1 MAPTDLTKLG
11 EGKDKRTS
19 SHGQPAPSALDL
31 SGLAPIFVL
40 PTRLTLTE
48 LHDLE
53 DQLVQHGGPM
63 TYDPNEARIC
73 LGKVGTRQRAEF
85 ELRSRG
91 IWTEA
96 IPDHTPK
103 AEGTENESGP
113 PKKRRKLSRDEK
125 PTIII
130 DDSST
135 EAESDAGNILSP
147 RSMSTSPRKGGLATR
162 IPRTSPA
169 PAIRDQAEDI
179 VRVVALKWF
188 LQCIETGKSLSM
200 DPFVIYKGR
209 LIPPPPDRPA
219 TPQTPSSNIS
229 VPRSPATKKPTRKS
243 PTLKAGEFRGIL
255 ERARADAFV
264 SGRPPGAS
272 TYHHTGRPFRS
283 SRQDGR
289 SWASSS
295 RGYGHT
301 HAVTR
306 PTHLLQ
312 QTTSEHDEGV
322 SSDLPEM
329 PDWVKEHKLFAC
341 QRSTP
346 PNPPNEDFMK
356 ELRKIRLARILT
368 GDEIGVR
375 AYSTSIASLAAYPH
389 RLSMTKEILALPG
402 CDTKIALLFQQ
413 WKSNEGHIQE
423 VEDIEND
430 EALQVL
436 RLFYEIWGVG
446 ATTAREFYYER
457 GWRDLDDLVEFGWN
471 TLSRVQ
477 QIGVKYYDEFL
488 EKIPRD
494 EVEFIASKILEHA
507 RKVRDDGIEGYI
519 VGGYR
524 RGKAAC
530 GDVDMILSH
539 RDEAKTL
546 NLVRDVVI
554 SLEEEGWITHTLL
567 LSLTNSKRDQQT
579 LAFRPDGGGHGFDTL
594 DKGLVVWQDI
604 HFERAE
610 GADENDK
617 NPNVHRRVDIIISPW
632 RTVGCAITG
641 WSGETTFQRDLRRYA
656 RKVKGWK
663 FDSSGIRD
671 RATGHIVDLEAV
683 GGVSRTWQAAEK
695 KVFKGMGL
703 VYREPW
709 ERCTG

>member
-1 MAPTDLTKLG
+1 MGTSPHDQPSTIALG
-11 EGKDKRTS
+11 
-19 SHGQPAPSALDL
+19 LI
-31 SGLAPIFVL
+31 GLPPLFVL
-40 PTRLTLTE
+40 PMRLTLTE

-53 DQLVQHGGPM
+53 DQIIQHGGPM
-63 TYDPNEARIC
+63 TYDPNEAKIF
-73 LGKVGTRQRAEF
+73 LGKVGTKQRAEF
-85 ELRSRG
+85 ELRCRG
-91 IWTEA
+91 VWTEA
-96 IPDHTPK
+96 IADPTPQ
-103 AEGTENESGP
+103 AEGNEEESGP
-113 PKKRRKLSRDEK
+113 PKKRRKLSKDDK
-125 PTIII
+125 ATIII

-135 EAESDAGNILSP
+135 EAESDVGKIPSP
-147 RSMSTSPRKGGLATR
+147 KSMSTPSKKADLAASNSPK
-162 IPRTSPA
+162 TSPP
-169 PAIRDQAEDI
+169 PAIGDQMKDI

-188 LQCIETGKSLSM
+188 LQCVDAGKMLSM

-209 LIPPPPDRPA
+209 LIPPPPDRPV
-219 TPQTPSSNIS
+219 TPQTPSSKNSI
-229 VPRSPATKKPTRKS
+229 PRTPTTQKPTRKS

-255 ERARADAFV
+255 ERAKADAIV
-264 SGRPPGAS
+264 SGRPLGTS
-272 TYHHTGRPFRS
+272 TYHQPGRQFRS
-283 SRQDGR
+283 RQQDGR

-322 SSDLPEM
+322 SSELPDM
-329 PDWVKEHKLFAC
+329 PDWVKEHKIFAC

-356 ELRKIRLARILT
+356 ELRKIKLARLLT

-389 RLSMTKEILALPG
+389 RLTTIKEILALPG
-402 CDTKIALLFQQ
+402 CDTKIAQLFQE

-446 ATTAREFYYER
+446 ATTAREFYYDR

-507 RKVRDDGIEGYI
+507 KKVRDDEIEGCI

-539 RDEAKTL
+539 RDESKTL

-567 LSLTNSKRDQQT
+567 LSLTNSKRDQKT
-579 LAFRPDGGGHGFDTL
+579 LPFRPDGGGHGFDTL

-604 HFERAE
+604 NFQRPE
-610 GADENDK
+610 GAENVK
-617 NPNVHRRVDIIISPW
+617 NPNIHRRVDIIISPW

-683 GGVSRTWQAAEK
+683 GGISRTWLEAEK